1 MKKIL
6 LVLLVLINISTVSVF
21 SQIKMAQMPE
31 KKRKEVIF
39 VYDSLSNIKPTKF
52 SDKQD
57 NYFKHL
63 TGQNILIAY
72 YSWPMVYL
80 ESFKGHGGY
89 AESIKRQNEL
99 SIEAKNALQGKTFI
113 VDSTSYEVGNYYF
126 YLHEKQLPSQKITL
140 MIDSENV
147 WQINQSCVSVGYYEK
162 IKQLYLGKELVYINK
177 DDEFDLEYHYGVHP
191 DRFMDYNTKRNLAK
205 KIPRNSVWKCTD
217 VLVLPGKLEFGD
229 CDNRVILN
237 IENDKY
243 GKYYIFASKL
253 LQLKEWKREKFLSIE
268 DFHKYQAVQN
278 QLRAEA
284 KAKAAKAAEEAA
296 KRENERK
303 TNILARYGEYYGN
316 LILQRKIIIGMTKQQ
331 CIDAIGNP
339 KRINRTITASTI
351 YEQWV
356 YSGRYLYFENGK
368 LVTIQD

>member
-1 MKKIL
+1 MKKVLLSL
-6 LVLLVLINISTVSVF
+6 LVLTNISTVSVF

-31 KKRKEVIF
+31 KEKKEVIF
-39 VYDSLSNIKPTKF
+39 TYDSLTNVDRMKGVEHK
-52 SDKQD
+52 
-57 NYFKHL
+57 NRFKHL
-63 TGQNILIAY
+63 TGQKIVSISSSD
-72 YSWPMVYL
+72 YSNF
-80 ESFKGHGGY
+80 FKYGGEY
-89 AESIKRQNEL
+89 SSIKSYRNGEYIANL
-99 SIEAKNALQGKTFI
+99 ENKTFV
-113 VDSTSYEVGNYYF
+113 VDSVSGSTF
-126 YLHEKQLPSQKITL
+126 YLKEENNPYNSIILYV
-140 MIDSENV
+140 DSDYE
-147 WQINQSCVSVGYYEK
+147 WMADFAWVSLGYFEK
-162 IKQLYLGKELVYINK
+162 IKQLYLGKELVYIHK
-177 DDEFDLEYHYGVHP
+177 DEDFDLEYHYGSHSH
-191 DRFMDYNTKRNLAK
+191 DRFMDYNTKRNLTK

-253 LQLKEWKREKFLSIE
+253 LQLKEWKRDNFLTME
-268 DFHKYQAVQN
+268 EFHKYQAVQN

-296 KRENERK
+296 KRENERR

-316 LILQRKIIIGMTKQQ
+316 LILQGKIVIGMTKQQ

-339 KRINRTITASTI
+339 TRINRTTTASTI